1 MRSGSPGWTG
11 GGGPPPR
18 PRSTPA
24 TCGPCPAGNGRPVD
38 PRRRQELM
46 RYGAP
51 AAFLAAV
58 TIAAILVKAGLDSGS
73 STTAGLPSSTLRSTT
88 AATTTKLVLT
98 APPGSATTT
107 TTETTTPGAEYYV
120 VVSGDTLGSIA
131 EKYNTTVD
139 ELSTLNPGIDP
150 TALTVG
156 QKIRIK

>member
-1 MRSGSPGWTG
+1 M
-11 GGGPPPR
+11 
-18 PRSTPA
+18 
-24 TCGPCPAGNGRPVD
+24 D
-38 PRRRQELM
+38 PRRREQLT

-58 TIAAILVKAGLDSGS
+58 TIAAILVKAGLNGS
-73 STTAGLPSSTLRSTT
+73 STTTVAITSSSTARTTT
-88 AATTTKLVLT
+88 AVPTTTKLVLT
-98 APPGSATTT
+98 APPGSTTTT

-131 EKYNTTVD
+131 QKYNTTVD
-139 ELSTLNPGIDP
+139 ELTTLNLGIDP

>member
-1 MRSGSPGWTG
+1 M
-11 GGGPPPR
+11 
-18 PRSTPA
+18 
-24 TCGPCPAGNGRPVD
+24 D
-38 PRRRQELM
+38 PRRREQLT

-58 TIAAILVKAGLDSGS
+58 TIAAILVRAGLNGSS
-73 STTAGLPSSTLRSTT
+73 STTVAITSSSTARTTT
-88 AATTTKLVLT
+88 AATTTTKLVLT
-98 APPGSATTT
+98 APPGSTTTT

-131 EKYNTTVD
+131 QKYNTTVD
-139 ELSTLNPGIDP
+139 ELTTLNLGIDP